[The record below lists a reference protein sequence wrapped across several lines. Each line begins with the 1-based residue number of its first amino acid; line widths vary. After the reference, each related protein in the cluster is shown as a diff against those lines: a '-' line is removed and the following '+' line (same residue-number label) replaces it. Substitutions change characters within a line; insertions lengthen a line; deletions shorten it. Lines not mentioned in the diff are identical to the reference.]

1 MINTYKRGMYKLV
14 NWSIYLIFF
23 LFGFI
28 MGVSKYG
35 ELIKNIFEK

>member
-1 MINTYKRGMYKLV
+1 MINSYKRGMYKLV

-23 LFGFI
+23 IFGFI

-35 ELIKNIFEK
+35 NIIKTFFKK